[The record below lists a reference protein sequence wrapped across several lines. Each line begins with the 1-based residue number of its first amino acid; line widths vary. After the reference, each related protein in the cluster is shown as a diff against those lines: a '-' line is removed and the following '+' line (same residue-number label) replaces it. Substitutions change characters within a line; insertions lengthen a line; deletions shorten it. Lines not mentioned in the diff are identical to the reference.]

1 MVTKMS
7 VPMVTPSFK
16 FIEPEKRPA
25 LVVGLIREMTNIKD
39 PIVAIDLIR
48 ETIRKYDEEAE
59 EEVKNNADRPV

>member
-1 MVTKMS
+1 M
-7 VPMVTPSFK
+7 
-16 FIEPEKRPA
+16 
-25 LVVGLIREMTNIKD
+25 VGLIREMTNIKD